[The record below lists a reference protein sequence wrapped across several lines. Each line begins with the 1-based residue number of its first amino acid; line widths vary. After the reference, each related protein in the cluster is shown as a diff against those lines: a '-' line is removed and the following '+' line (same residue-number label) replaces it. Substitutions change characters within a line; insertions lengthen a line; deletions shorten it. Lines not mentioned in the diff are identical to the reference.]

1 MPPPVPSATAA
12 PKKAS
17 LAADAAAAATASS
30 RGAAAIPP
38 TVPSSTTDAGTIP
51 EHTTVP
57 GWASAQ
63 RAVAEA
69 GGSIATAGRDG
80 SAVAAGR
87 GAVSEEAPA
96 AKLVPAVSGGREE
109 AEIRFQIDGMSCAS
123 CVGRVERALKAV
135 PGVSS
140 VAVNL
145 ASGQALIRYQRG
157 TAPARLAETVE
168 KAGYEVLSPEPV
180 VLQVDEMSCAACTGR
195 VERAL
200 KAVPGVSDA
209 SANLATGLVQVSM
222 VGQVPV
228 AALLK
233 AADKAGYPAQ
243 VLEDGHQGQEAAADE
258 RRAEEQRGLR
268 RDFILAF
275 VATLPV
281 FVMEMGGHLFH
292 GVMHWVTHHIGL
304 QNSWLIQLVLTSFVL
319 LVPGARLLKKGL
331 LALWRHAPDMNSL
344 VAVGALSAYG
354 FSVVA
359 TLMPQLLPAGTV
371 AVYFEAACVIVTLI
385 LLGRLIESRARGRT
399 SDAIRRLVALQ
410 PREAHVRRDGVLI
423 DMPAAQVKLG
433 DWVEVRPG
441 ERVPVDGEVLEG
453 RSFVDESMVT
463 GEPIPVE
470 KGPGARLIGGTVN
483 QQGNLV
489 FKAAAVGSATMLAQI
504 IRLVERAQGSKLPVQ
519 ALVDRVTMWFV
530 PVVMSLALITFVLW
544 WAFGPEPSLS
554 FALVNAV
561 AVLII
566 ACPCAMGLATPTSIM
581 VGTGRG
587 AEMGVLFRQGDALQS
602 LKDVKVVAVD
612 KTGTLTVGHPVLTDC
627 VTAPGFDRATL
638 LPLVASVEGRSEHPV
653 ARAIVTAAEAE
664 GLAVPSATGFQS
676 ETGMGVHAEVAGRH
690 VQIGADRY
698 MQQLGL
704 CVAGFEKTVARLAD
718 EGKTPIYVAVDG
730 QLAAVMAVA
739 DPLRDNSVAAIQG
752 LHALGL
758 KVVMISGDN
767 RRTAEAIGRQV
778 GIDEVVA
785 EVLPAG
791 KVAVVKRL
799 KQQYGAV
806 AYAGDG
812 INDAPALA
820 EADVGLAIGSGTDVA
835 IEAADVVLMSG
846 GLQGVVNA
854 IGLSQAT
861 VRNIRQNLFWAFA
874 YNAALIPVAAGA
886 LHPLFGV
893 LLSPM
898 FAAGAMAMSSVF
910 VLSNAL
916 RLRRFGQGAPVAV

>member
-1 MPPPVPSATAA
+1 M
-12 PKKAS
+12 
-17 LAADAAAAATASS
+17 
-30 RGAAAIPP
+30 
-38 TVPSSTTDAGTIP
+38 
-51 EHTTVP
+51 
-57 GWASAQ
+57 
-63 RAVAEA
+63 
-69 GGSIATAGRDG
+69 
-80 SAVAAGR
+80 AAGM
-87 GAVSEEAPA
+87 ADIMFNIE
-96 AKLVPAVSGGREE
+96 
-109 AEIRFQIDGMSCAS
+109 GMSCAS

-145 ASGQALIRYQRG
+145 ASGQAVVQYEPG
-157 TAPARLAETVE
+157 TDPGQLVETVSR
-168 KAGYEVLSPEPV
+168 AGYAVLPPEPV

-200 KAVPGVSDA
+200 KAVPGVSAA
-209 SANLATGLVQVSM
+209 SANLATGLVQVST

-228 AALLK
+228 EALLK
-233 AADKAGYPAQ
+233 AAGKAGYPAQ
-243 VLEDGHQGQEAAADE
+243 VLEDGQQGQEAAADE
-258 RRAEEQRGLR
+258 RRAEEQRALR
-268 RDFILAF
+268 RDVTLALI
-275 VATLPV
+275 ATLPV
-281 FVMEMGGHLFH
+281 FVVEMGGHLFH
-292 GVMHWVTHHIGL
+292 GLMHWVEHTIGL
-304 QNSWLIQLVLTSFVL
+304 RNSWLIQMVLATFVL
-319 LVPGARLLKKGL
+319 LVPGARLVKKGL
-331 LALWRHAPDMNSL
+331 LALWRRTPDMNSL

-359 TLMPQLLPAGTV
+359 TLMPQWLPAGTV

-385 LLGRLIESRARGRT
+385 LLGRMIESRARGRT
-399 SDAIRRLVALQ
+399 SEAIRRLVALQ
-410 PREAHVRRDGVLI
+410 PREAHVRRDGRVI
-423 DMPAAQVKLG
+423 DLPASGVRLG
-433 DWVEVRPG
+433 DLVEVRPG
-441 ERVPVDGEVLEG
+441 ERVPVDGEVIEG
-453 RSFVDESMVT
+453 SSFVDESMVT

-470 KGPGARLIGGTVN
+470 KGPGTQLIGGTVN
-483 QQGNLV
+483 QQGSLV
-489 FKAAAVGSATMLAQI
+489 FRAAAVGGATMLAQI
-504 IRLVERAQGSKLPVQ
+504 IRLVERAQGAKLPVQ

-530 PVVMSLALITFVLW
+530 PVVMSLALITFLLW
-544 WAFGPEPSLS
+544 WMLGPEPSLS
-554 FALVNAV
+554 FALVNGV

-581 VGTGRG
+581 VATGRG

-627 VTAPGFDRATL
+627 VTADGFDRAQL
-638 LPLVASVEGRSEHPV
+638 LPLVAAVEARSEHPV

-664 GLAVPSATGFQS
+664 GLPIPAVAEFQS
-676 ETGMGVHAEVAGRH
+676 ETGMGVHAQVAGRR
-690 VQIGADRY
+690 VDIGADRFL
-698 MQQLGL
+698 QKLGL
-704 CVAGFEKTVARLAD
+704 SVDGFAPEAERLAD

-730 QLAAVMAVA
+730 RLAAIMAVA

-791 KVAVVKRL
+791 KVEVVRRL

-854 IGLSQAT
+854 IGLSRAT
-861 VRNIRQNLFWAFA
+861 VRNIQQNLFWAFA

-886 LHPLFGV
+886 FYPLLGL

-898 FAAGAMAMSSVF
+898 FAAGAMAMSSIF

-916 RLRRFGQGAPVAV
+916 RLRRFRAA